1 MSQKYYG
8 LVTDKGLAK
17 LRAAAQGVGALTL
30 SYMAFGDGSGSETA
44 PSTTA
49 TALVGERYRTPL
61 SDKRP
66 HATNPSIL
74 YVEAIIPP
82 GIGGWTLREAGIYDS
97 DGDLIV
103 IAKTPSMDVALL
115 SEGAST
121 EGLVRL
127 PLVFESAQDV
137 EFLIDPTVLLA
148 TQSWVIERIISRPF
162 ITVESITLT
171 APPAAPAQHA
181 LYVVPA
187 NATGAWAGKTHQMA
201 YWHGAWLFADA
212 PKAKVVGTSDTGK
225 YYRRAAPG
233 WAEFLGDET
242 TPGFLQL
249 ATDAEHKAGVRR
261 DLATH
266 PAGVAANVQ
275 GGQWNYAVASGTAN
289 ALTASLTPALEAYT
303 PGLVLHILTSATN
316 TGTAT
321 ITINDLPPVAIK
333 RLGGAAL
340 QSGDLPANTPVALV
354 YDGTS
359 FQVAAIPASLRGGLS
374 WGEPGT
380 YSWIVPDG
388 VYWIYIRIWGA
399 GGGGGGSSTAGNPSA
414 GSAGAGGGYAE
425 GWVPVTPGQL
435 LPITVGA
442 GGAGGGMQGGTGGT
456 TSVGTLMSATGGGYG
471 QAGVNGIFTG
481 AVALGGVGIG
491 GTVNASGTYGSYGF
505 PLNSSSAIGGIG
517 GGTFAGASSGGL
529 SSGAGAPGNRPGGGG
544 CGGAN
549 NGNGGAGAP
558 GLVIISH

>member
-1 MSQKYYG
+1 MAKFTPPFAYDGTRRATTSDEQEYG
-8 LVTDKGLAK
+8 IPCGPFDRPMWHGLFYNLQAELGNLITASGQSDSSSDLQQVSKAVLSGK
-17 LRAAAQGVGALTL
+17 LNYAAAA
-30 SYMAFGDGSGSETA
+30 
-44 PSTTA
+44 
-49 TALVGERYRTPL
+49 
-61 SDKRP
+61 
-66 HATNPSIL
+66 
-74 YVEAIIPP
+74 
-82 GIGGWTLREAGIYDS
+82 
-97 DGDLIV
+97 
-103 IAKTPSMDVALL
+103 
-115 SEGAST
+115 
-121 EGLVRL
+121 
-127 PLVFESAQDV
+127 
-137 EFLIDPTVLLA
+137 
-148 TQSWVIERIISRPF
+148 
-162 ITVESITLT
+162 
-171 APPAAPAQHA
+171 
-181 LYVVPA
+181 
-187 NATGAWAGKTHQMA
+187 
-201 YWHGAWLFADA
+201 
-212 PKAKVVGTSDTGK
+212 
-225 YYRRAAPG
+225 
-233 WAEFLGDET
+233 
-242 TPGFLQL
+242 
-249 ATDAEHKAGVRR
+249 
-261 DLATH
+261 
-266 PAGVAANVQ
+266 
-275 GGQWNYAVASGTAN
+275 GTAN

-359 FQVAAIPASLRGGLS
+359 FQVAAIPASLRGGQS
-374 WGEPGT
+374 WSEPGT
-380 YSWIVPDG
+380 YPWIVPDG
-388 VYWIYIRIWGA
+388 VYWINARIWGA

-456 TSVGTLMSATGGGYG
+456 TSVGTLMSATGGDYG

-491 GTVNASGTYGSYGF
+491 GTVNEFGTYGSYGF

-517 GGTFAGASSGGL
+517 GGTFAGASNGGL
-529 SSGAGAPGNRPGGGG
+529 SSGAGAPGNHPGGGG

-558 GLVIISH
+558 GLAIISY